1 MLPELISDR
10 PVLDFVA
17 TVAERGTTDLE
28 HLNSPDDLRT
38 WITRSGL
45 LDEPPPMRAA
55 DLNRAKDS
63 REAFFAVIAALINR
77 TDIPESSR
85 RLLNA
90 DAARPQPRLTM
101 SPDGVIE
108 RAGDLDAVLAALAA
122 DLLDLAAGDD
132 RHLTHWC
139 ADPKCT
145 RPFIDRSRGA
155 RRRWCGMKGCGDRAK
170 AAAYRRRR
178 RQDHVS

>member
-10 PVLDFVA
+10 RVLDFVA
-17 TVAERGTTDLE
+17 TVAERGTTDRE
-28 HLNSPDDLRT
+28 HLNTADDLRT

-45 LDEPPPMRAA
+45 LDEPPTVRAR
-55 DLNRAKDS
+55 DVRRAKES
-63 REAFFAVIAALINR
+63 REAFFAVIAALIDR
-77 TDIPESSR
+77 TELPEASR
-85 RLLNA
+85 RTLNA
-90 DAARPQPRLTM
+90 DAAKPQPQLSM
-101 SPDGVIE
+101 SPDGHVE
-108 RAGDLDAVLAALAA
+108 RSGNLDAVLAALAA

-132 RHLTHWC
+132 RDKLHWC
-139 ADPKCT
+139 ADPTCT

-178 RQDHVS
+178 KAGVS